1 MLVTANTPSV
11 ASTLGPGLIPGAL
24 STDPALWASALARLY
39 GGNASNVVINGEQLA
54 LLGFQFG
61 SDSQSGSLYLEPAF
75 QPVGAGHT
83 LPECVAPHLSH
94 RCSSTYPSSTQTS

>member
-39 GGNASNVVINGEQLA
+39 GGNASNVINGEQLA

-75 QPVGAGHT
+75 QPVGAGS
-83 LPECVAPHLSH
+83 LVAP
-94 RCSSTYPSSTQTS
+94 C